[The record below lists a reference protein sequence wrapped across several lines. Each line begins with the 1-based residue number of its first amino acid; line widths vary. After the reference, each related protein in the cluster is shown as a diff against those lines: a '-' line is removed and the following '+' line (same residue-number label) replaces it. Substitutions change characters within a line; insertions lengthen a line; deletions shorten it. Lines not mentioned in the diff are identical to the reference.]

1 MLVIHIFIIRLI
13 NESRTVPCGVVNGGL
28 GANRGC
34 ALAFNFL
41 VFLSGRCDCNR
52 VDITDFSTGQA
63 TGSIEPDG
71 TVVHRVPVIVSFLR
85 PTDAI
90 STQP

>member
-1 MLVIHIFIIRLI
+1 M
-13 NESRTVPCGVVNGGL
+13 RTVPCGEVGSGL
-28 GANRGC
+28 GAKRGC
-34 ALAFNFL
+34 ALGFNFL

-85 PTDAI
+85 PTEPI

>member
-1 MLVIHIFIIRLI
+1 MLVLHIFRIRFI
-13 NESRTVPCGVVNGGL
+13 NEVRTVPCGEVGGAL
-28 GANRGC
+28 GAKRGC
-34 ALAFNFL
+34 ALGFNFL
-41 VFLSGRCDCNR
+41 VFLSGRYDCNR